1 MVVGGRVVVVVVVV
15 EAVVVVDNSVVS
27 VDSVDSV
34 SSVVSVTSGSELC
47 VTSDTFDVSVAYCEA
62 DCAPQPA
69 VTTIKKPAKIFA
81 SFTFLTLV
89 VRGPQK
95 SEAH

>member
-15 EAVVVVDNSVVS
+15 EAVVVVDNS

-47 VTSDTFDVSVAYCEA
+47 VTSDTFDVSVTYCEA